1 MLKLLFLKKIRKL
14 NLVLTQMIVIHQ
26 SLLLKRLLL
35 KLLQNKLFNQ
45 KKLLLK
51 RNHLQKNLMTLMIQM
66 IVKVPKML
74 SQLEKFRQNQ
84 QQKLKPKKLNHLL
97 DQMIPMIQAQ
107 MMILDQMMMKTKA
120 KRVKSQQKNNKRQ
133 LKRQKKQKEDKNYSF
148 RVFHSIQ
155 LNKV

>member
-26 SLLLKRLLL
+26 RLQLKRLLL
-35 KLLQNKLFNQ
+35 RPLQNKLFHQ

-74 SQLEKFRQNQ
+74 SQLEKLRQNQ
-84 QQKLKPKKLNHLL
+84 QQKLKLKKLNHLL
-97 DQMIPMIQAQ
+97 NQMIPMIQAQ

-133 LKRQKKQKEDKNYSF
+133 LKRQKKQKVDKNYSF

>member
-1 MLKLLFLKKIRKL
+1 MLRLLFLKKIRKL

-26 SLLLKRLLL
+26 SLQLKRLLL
-35 KLLQNKLFNQ
+35 KLLQNKLFHQ

-74 SQLEKFRQNQ
+74 SQLEKLRQNQ
-84 QQKLKPKKLNHLL
+84 QQKLKLKKLNHLL
-97 DQMIPMIQAQ
+97 NQMIPMIQAQ

-120 KRVKSQQKNNKRQ
+120 KRVKSQQKNNKR
-133 LKRQKKQKEDKNYSF
+133 
-148 RVFHSIQ
+148 
-155 LNKV
+155 

>member
-1 MLKLLFLKKIRKL
+1 MQRFKKQMLRLLFLKKIRKL

-26 SLLLKRLLL
+26 SLQLKRLLL
-35 KLLQNKLFNQ
+35 RLLQNKLFNQ

-74 SQLEKFRQNQ
+74 SQLEKLRQNQ

-97 DQMIPMIQAQ
+97 NQMILAQ

-120 KRVKSQQKNNKRQ
+120 KRVKSQQKNNKR
-133 LKRQKKQKEDKNYSF
+133 
-148 RVFHSIQ
+148 
-155 LNKV
+155 

>member
-1 MLKLLFLKKIRKL
+1 
-14 NLVLTQMIVIHQ
+14 MIVIHQ
-26 SLLLKRLLL
+26 SLQLKRLLL
-35 KLLQNKLFNQ
+35 RLLQNKLFNQ

-74 SQLEKFRQNQ
+74 SQLEKLRQNQ

-97 DQMIPMIQAQ
+97 NQMIPMIQAQ

-120 KRVKSQQKNNKRQ
+120 KRVKSQQKNNKR
-133 LKRQKKQKEDKNYSF
+133 
-148 RVFHSIQ
+148 
-155 LNKV
+155 

>member
-1 MLKLLFLKKIRKL
+1 MLRLLFLKKIRKL

-26 SLLLKRLLL
+26 SLQLKRLLL
-35 KLLQNKLFNQ
+35 RLLQNKLFNQ

-74 SQLEKFRQNQ
+74 SQLEKLRQNQ
-84 QQKLKPKKLNHLL
+84 QQKLKLKKLNHLL
-97 DQMIPMIQAQ
+97 NQMIPMIQAQ

-120 KRVKSQQKNNKRQ
+120 KRVKSQQKNNKR
-133 LKRQKKQKEDKNYSF
+133 
-148 RVFHSIQ
+148 
-155 LNKV
+155 